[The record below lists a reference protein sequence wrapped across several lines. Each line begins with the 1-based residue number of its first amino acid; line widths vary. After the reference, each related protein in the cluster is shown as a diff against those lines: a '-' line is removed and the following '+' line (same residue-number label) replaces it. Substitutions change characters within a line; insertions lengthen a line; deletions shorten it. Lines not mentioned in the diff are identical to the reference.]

1 MLQAVLK
8 SVQVF
13 LLNMCNTLELSGL
26 SVYLRELRC
35 FSVPGDRKNCKG
47 FGLLGGISIQADT
60 MVMQEVHLEK
70 SIQNREGCITKP
82 VSRTRTKF
90 LSFSLII

>member
-26 SVYLRELRC
+26 FVYLRELRC

-47 FGLLGGISIQADT
+47 FGLLGGISTQAGYCYARSSSG
-60 MVMQEVHLEK
+60 EVYPEQGGLYYET
-70 SIQNREGCITKP
+70 SFTNQNK
-82 VSRTRTKF
+82 VS
-90 LSFSLII
+90 